1 MFGTDV
7 SLTTWL
13 SEKTVELLYGAVL
26 LFALKHAY
34 RWLRLAIEHGPRTL
48 RAAGRLQRKVRLER
62 LRARRFDET
71 WLNRE
76 VSRSHLCIMLFV
88 LWFGGWLLAMG
99 LREVV
104 WVNDIPLS
112 KSSTLAIASAF
123 PMYLFEIGWIWFSSR
138 SSDVIRYRS
147 RVKAWRFNHP
157 RIPADP
163 A

>member
-7 SLTTWL
+7 TLTTWL
-13 SEKTVELLYGAVL
+13 VEKTVELLYGAAL
-26 LFALKHAY
+26 LFALKHAF
-34 RWLRLAIEHGPRTL
+34 RGLRLAIDHGPRAL
-48 RAAGRLQRKVRLER
+48 RAVGRLQRIGRLER

-76 VSRSHLCIMLFV
+76 VSRSHLCITLFV

-104 WVNDIPLS
+104 LVNDLPLS
-112 KSSTLAIASAF
+112 KSSTSAIVSAF
-123 PMYLFEIGWIWFSSR
+123 PMYLFEMGWIWFSSR

-157 RIPADP
+157 SKVS
-163 A
+163 